1 MTLPIDLP
9 DFSSVNILV
18 LGDMMLDEYVWGK
31 VDRISP
37 EAPVPVVKVNEIT
50 YRLGGAG
57 NVSANLAGLGCTVC
71 VMGVVGKDTFGT
83 QIGQLLDENNI
94 SDKSMVVDALP
105 TTLKTRI
112 MGVGQQLLRIDR
124 EDTKKFQP
132 GYHDG
137 LWQILKENLSKI
149 QAVILS
155 DYGKGVL
162 APALVK
168 KCIDY
173 CHKKHIPVFV
183 DPKTDSWD
191 KYRGVTCM
199 TPNEKELAIICRKL
213 SGDDHSLLTNG
224 KNARKAFDTKYLLV
238 TRGAKGMSLFPE
250 NGRAESIP
258 SRAKEIFDVSGA
270 GDTVIAVLTAAFCT
284 GCTMSRAMSLANTAA
299 QVAVSRIGTYP
310 VTREELDHAL
320 RISSQGPRHKIC
332 SIDQATAMIKNWR
345 QQGNDIVFTN
355 GCFDLLHT
363 GHIHLLQ
370 AAAKEGDRL
379 IVGLNT
385 DASIR
390 ELKGPLRPVLSGQ
403 DRAAMLAALECV
415 DMVVLFPEKTPIEL
429 LRAFKPDV
437 LVKGQDYQKEEIV
450 GADLVEGCGGKVVL
464 LPLEKGKSTSSL
476 IKMISAGENHNRP
489 HTR

>member
-1 MTLPIDLP
+1 MKSIIDLP

-18 LGDMMLDEYVWGK
+18 IGDMMLDEYIWGN

-50 YRLGGAG
+50 HRLGGAG
-57 NVSANLAGLGCTVC
+57 NVSANLAGLGCTVQII
-71 VMGVVGKDTFGT
+71 GVVGNDTFGT
-83 QIGQLLDENNI
+83 QIGQLLHEKNI
-94 SDKSMVVDALP
+94 SDKTMVVDALP

-112 MGVGQQLLRIDR
+112 LDVGQQLLRIDR
-124 EDTKKFQP
+124 EDTENFQP
-132 GYHDG
+132 GDHDR
-137 LWQILKENLSKI
+137 LWQILKESLSKI
-149 QAVILS
+149 HAVILS

-162 APALVK
+162 APSLVK

-173 CHKKHIPVFV
+173 CRKEHIPVFV

-199 TPNEKELAIICRKL
+199 TPNEKELAVICRKL
-213 SGDDHSLLTNG
+213 GGDDHSPWTDG
-224 KNARKAFDTKYLLV
+224 KNARKAFDTKWLLV
-238 TRGAKGMSLFPE
+238 TRGAQGMILFPE
-250 NGRAESIP
+250 KGKAESIP
-258 SRAKEIFDVSGA
+258 SGAKEIFDVSGA
-270 GDTVIAVLTAAFCT
+270 GDTVIAVLTAAFST
-284 GCTMSRAMSLANTAA
+284 GCTMSQAMSLANTAA

-310 VTREELDHAL
+310 VTLDELDHAL

-332 SIDQATAMIKNWR
+332 SIAQGTSMIENWR
-345 QQGNDIVFTN
+345 QQDNDIVFTN

-390 ELKGPLRPVLSGQ
+390 GLKGPLRPVLSGQ

-415 DMVVLFPEKTPIEL
+415 DMVVLFPEQTPIEL

-437 LVKGQDYQKEEIV
+437 LVKGQDYRKEEIV
-450 GADLVEGCGGKVVL
+450 GADLVEGWGGKVVPF
-464 LPLEKGKSTSSL
+464 PLEKGKSTSSL
-476 IKMISAGENHNRP
+476 IQTISAGENKVTP
-489 HTR
+489 QAQ